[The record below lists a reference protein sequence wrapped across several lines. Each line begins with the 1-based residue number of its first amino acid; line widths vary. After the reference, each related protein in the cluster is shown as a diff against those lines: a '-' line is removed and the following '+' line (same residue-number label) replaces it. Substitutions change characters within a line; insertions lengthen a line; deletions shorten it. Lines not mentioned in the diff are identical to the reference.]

1 MTYKVIQWATGAM
14 GRTCL
19 RGALDRPDIELVGV
33 FIYGE
38 KKAGRDAGE
47 LVRRDPVGVRAT
59 NSIEEILALDAD
71 VVIHA
76 ARLQPPYDSHDA
88 DICRLLESG
97 KNVISINGNTF
108 PAHWPAARRRR
119 IEKACARSGAS
130 FMGAGLNP
138 GFAVEKLAAMASG
151 VCIDLTRVTLSE
163 TVLCHEMRSPEYV
176 FDLLGFGSVPGVID
190 PNKSD
195 WAPAAL
201 LNDMFEEVVAS
212 LADRLGLKL
221 DAIVRDHRMLPA
233 TRDLEIGA
241 GKIAKET
248 VSHLDWRW
256 RGVVDARP
264 VLNLEIAWVME
275 TAHLTGN
282 TNELWRLKI
291 EGTPTVNIVLGLEA
305 PAGFAG
311 RTSVEQLAVAGAVL
325 NAIPYVVQS
334 PAGPVAAPLA
344 TPWRKPS
351 GL

>member
-14 GRTCL
+14 GKTCL
-19 RGALDRPDIELVGV
+19 RGVLDRSDLDLVGV
-33 FIYGE
+33 FVYGE
-38 KKAGRDAGE
+38 KKAGIDAGQ
-47 LVRRDPVGVRAT
+47 LVRRAPIGLKTT
-59 NSIEEILALDAD
+59 NNIEEILALEAD

-76 ARLQPPYDSHDA
+76 ARLQPPYDSHDR

-108 PAHWPAARRRR
+108 PAHWPAERRKR
-119 IEKACARSGAS
+119 IEEACAASGAS

-138 GFAVEKLAAMASG
+138 GFAVEKLAAVASG
-151 VCIDLTRVTLSE
+151 VCIDVTRVTLSE
-163 TVLCHEMRSPEYV
+163 TVLCHEMRSPDYV
-176 FDLLGFGSVPGVID
+176 FDLLGFGSVPGSID

-195 WAPAAL
+195 WAPGAL

-212 LADRLGLKL
+212 LADTLGLKL

-241 GKIAKET
+241 GKVAKGT

-256 RGVVDARP
+256 RGVIDAEP

-282 TNELWRLKI
+282 TDELWRLRI
-291 EGTPTVNIVLGLEA
+291 EGTPTVNMVLGLET
-305 PAGFAG
+305 PAGYAG

-325 NAIPYVVQS
+325 NAIPYVVEAPS
-334 PAGPVAAPLA
+334 GPFAAPLS
-344 TPWRKPS
+344 TPWRKPA
-351 GL
+351 